1 MQRQKKQVCADSRR
15 RLQRSQG
22 GCSFKH
28 TSRQNTTWTRLS
40 ALHLLEMITG
50 FGRWPT
56 HYGSPKKTGRFS
68 DATA

>member
-1 MQRQKKQVCADSRR
+1 
-15 RLQRSQG
+15 
-22 GCSFKH
+22 
-28 TSRQNTTWTRLS
+28 
-40 ALHLLEMITG
+40 LLEMTTG